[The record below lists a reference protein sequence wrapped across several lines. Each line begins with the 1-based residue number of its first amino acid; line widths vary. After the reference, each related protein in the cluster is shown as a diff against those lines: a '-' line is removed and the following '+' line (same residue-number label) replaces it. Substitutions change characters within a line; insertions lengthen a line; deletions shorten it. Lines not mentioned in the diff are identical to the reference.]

1 MPRLCRVGRVLLL
14 GPAAR
19 YDARMHVVLVQIT
32 VKPELLAEFEAAVL
46 LNASESLQK
55 DPGCLRFDVS
65 QGKDDPLTW
74 ILHEVYDREES
85 HAAHR
90 QAPHF
95 LVFNEVLARAMTG
108 RTVLR
113 CAGRHIT

>member
-1 MPRLCRVGRVLLL
+1 
-14 GPAAR
+14 
-19 YDARMHVVLVQIT
+19 MHVVLVQFTIR
-32 VKPELLAEFEAAVL
+32 PEMLEEFERVLLA
-46 LNASESLQK
+46 NARASVTT

-74 ILHEVYDREES
+74 VLHEVYDREES

-90 QAPHF
+90 RAAHF
-95 LVFNEVLARAMTG
+95 LAFDAVAARAMTVK
-108 RTVLR
+108 TVLK

>member
-1 MPRLCRVGRVLLL
+1 MVVG
-14 GPAAR
+14 GKICN
-19 YDARMHVVLVQIT
+19 MHVVVVQMT
-32 VKPELLAEFEAAVL
+32 VKPGMVEEFEAAIL
-46 LNASESLQK
+46 ENARESLKK

-74 ILHEVYDREES
+74 IIHEVYDREES

-95 LVFNEVLARAMTG
+95 TAFKQVADRVVSG
-108 RTVLR
+108 RTALR
-113 CAGRHIT
+113 CAGKHIT

>member
-1 MPRLCRVGRVLLL
+1 
-14 GPAAR
+14 
-19 YDARMHVVLVQIT
+19 MHVVLVQFTIR
-32 VKPELLAEFEAAVL
+32 PEMLEEFERALLA
-46 LNASESLQK
+46 NARASVTT

-74 ILHEVYDREES
+74 VLHEVYDREES

-90 QAPHF
+90 RAAHF
-95 LVFNEVLARAMTG
+95 LAFDAVAARAMTG
-108 RTVLR
+108 KTVLK

>member
-1 MPRLCRVGRVLLL
+1 
-14 GPAAR
+14 
-19 YDARMHVVLVQIT
+19 MHVVLVQFRI
-32 VKPELLAEFEAAVL
+32 KPEMLAEFEAAVMA
-46 LNASESLQK
+46 NARESVAK

-74 ILHEVYDREES
+74 VLHEVYDREEA

-90 QAPHF
+90 RAAHF
-95 LVFNEVLARAMTG
+95 LAFDAVAARAMTG
-108 RTVLR
+108 KTVLK